1 MVIALKPIALIV
13 EDDPDQNII
22 FTAAL
27 TQAGYIVKSAY
38 DGVEARAFLA
48 EVLPTVVVLDLHL
61 PRVTGDVIL
70 NEIRNDP
77 RLKQVVVIVA
87 TSDASLISTL
97 HLDAELVLLKP
108 IGFTQLG
115 QLVSRFV
122 PKTDFTEA

>member
-1 MVIALKPIALIV
+1 MKPIALVV

-38 DGVEARAFLA
+38 DGAEARRLLA
-48 EVLPTVVVLDLHL
+48 EVLPTIVVLDLHM

-87 TSDASLISTL
+87 TSDASFVSAL
-97 HLDAELVLLKP
+97 HLDAEHVLLKP
-108 IGFTQLG
+108 VGFSQLS
-115 QLVSRFV
+115 QLANRFM
-122 PKTDFTEA
+122 PTLDPTEE